1 MTRNKNRF
9 GGLEMPMTQ
18 PCDRPARATDLLPP
32 DALTH
37 GERLLIRTIRLLAL
51 AAPCHSLKGLFEQ
64 ACGCSGHEAYRLL
77 EVFLQQLGARGR
89 RRLALSVPAD
99 PRISGDEAMIL
110 DAFGCA
116 QAEDYRSLDERLAG
130 LLGVEPP
137 PALGAAACLVAQ
149 ALAMHGLLVRARPS
163 PADAFRWAAE

>member
-1 MTRNKNRF
+1 MIV
-9 GGLEMPMTQ
+9 
-18 PCDRPARATDLLPP
+18 PCAAALTP
-32 DALTH
+32 DTLTH

-51 AAPCHSLKGLFEQ
+51 TAPCHGLRGLFEQ
-64 ACGCSGHEAYRLL
+64 ACGCAGHEAYRVL
-77 EVFLQQLGARGR
+77 EVFLQQLGTWGR
-89 RRLALSVPAD
+89 RRLVLSVPAD
-99 PRISGDEAMIL
+99 PRTTDDEALIL

-149 ALAMHGLLVRARPS
+149 ALAMNGLVLRAQPS
-163 PADAFRWAAE
+163 PADAFRYAAE